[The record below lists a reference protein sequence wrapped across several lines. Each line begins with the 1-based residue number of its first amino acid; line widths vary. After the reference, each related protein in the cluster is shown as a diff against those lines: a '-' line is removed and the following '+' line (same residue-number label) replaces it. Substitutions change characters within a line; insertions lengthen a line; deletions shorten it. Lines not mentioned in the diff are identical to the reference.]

1 MYRVQEPELFQ
12 HEEQEEHHRQDT
24 DQEVLQEL
32 QAAYDA

>member
-1 MYRVQEPELFQ
+1 VQEPELFQ
-12 HEEQEEHHRQDT
+12 HEEQEEHDRQDP